1 MCNCVTGYRLRGIIE
16 KYKIAIGS
24 SLLKSNRSIIFNFKK
39 GGKCQ
44 DINECLNNVCP
55 GILECSN
62 SDGSYACNCPAG
74 YDTIDEICVVM
85 DLKLRI

>member
-1 MCNCVTGYRLRGIIE
+1 MYATALVDINLEEMQKLEFFNDLDCQ
-16 KYKIAIGS
+16 
-24 SLLKSNRSIIFNFKK
+24 SLAEYFLIVAK

-62 SDGSYACNCPAG
+62 SDGSYACNCPSG
-74 YDTIDEICVVM
+74 YDTIDGICTVT
-85 DLKLRI
+85 D